1 MHSETVPVDVI
12 RQAVRAANDL
22 GLRGTKLDNV
32 TFFYNPDITAITWTY
47 AFSAAPN
54 GCVVRTVE
62 EDFVHD
68 NCGYCY
74 FSIKPTEGAWV
85 YNLYV
90 EPERRRQG
98 HARRLLNEVICRIRF
113 AGYTG
118 KIRVHADPREGSI
131 CRDKLEALYRSVGL
145 EVASSMGGDT

>member
-1 MHSETVPVDVI
+1 MHSETVPVNVI
-12 RQAVRAANDL
+12 RQAVLAANDL
-22 GLRGTKLDNV
+22 GLRGTKLNNV

-68 NCGYCY
+68 KCGYCY
-74 FSIKPTEGAWV
+74 FSIRRTDGAWV

-90 EPERRRQG
+90 EPEHRRQG
-98 HARRLLNEVICRIRF
+98 HARRLLIEVICRIRSS
-113 AGYTG
+113 GYMG
-118 KIRVHADPREGSI
+118 KIRIRVEPREGSI
-131 CRDKLEALYRSVGL
+131 ASEKLEALYRSVGL
-145 EVASSMGGDT
+145 EVASDKELV